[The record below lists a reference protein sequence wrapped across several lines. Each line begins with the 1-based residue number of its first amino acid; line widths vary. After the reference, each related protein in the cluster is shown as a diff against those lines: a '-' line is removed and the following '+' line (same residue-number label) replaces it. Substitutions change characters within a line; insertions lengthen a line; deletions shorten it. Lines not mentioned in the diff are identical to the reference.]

1 LAYFYNFYPS
11 LIYLLI
17 VQQIMKLINNQDL
30 LLVTELTALLA
41 EDSKVY
47 ICASFLSIPAL
58 FELSEQLR
66 KVVSIDIIVDN
77 NNVEKDIRFAYDT
90 AESKNY
96 FQLRSK
102 YQAENVKELIQSKCS
117 IRSGNVG
124 GQKFI
129 LIINSGSSTCFSIVP
144 YDINMLSLGL
154 LKSGLNLFINKF
166 EDEGGQY
173 YTIFKNSWDVSS
185 KDVKQSVL
193 NWVDKAAKHYSPE
206 YIYKFTLNSIFQ
218 NKTIDDIS
226 EQRLIKTGF
235 KNSVVWKMLYN
246 FQQDAVLGAIDKI
259 ETYGGCIIA
268 DSVGLGKTFEGLAI
282 MKYYQLRN
290 DRVLVLCPKKLR
302 DNWIIYSQ
310 NDVRNIL
317 SKDRMNFDVLNHTD
331 LSREK
336 GFSGDINL
344 ETINW
349 GNYDLIVIDE
359 SHNFRNND
367 PRKETV
373 TRYQR
378 LMTDIIKT
386 GVKTKVLMLSATP
399 VNTRMND
406 IKNQIAFI
414 TEQDDKALKE
424 FGIVSIEQTLRKAQQ
439 KFNSWLKTN
448 KNETSD
454 RDSLVNSLSGD
465 YFKILDLLTIAR
477 SRKHIEK
484 YYDVS
489 DIGKF
494 PDRLKPINKHSD
506 FDTSGSFP
514 AMDKVNNQLNALNLK
529 FYSPLL
535 YIRDDKLKSYEDKYD
550 TTTSTGSVFKQVNRE
565 ESLIH
570 LMRVNLLKRLESS
583 IHAFRLTLESLLRQV
598 NDLLSKVEN
607 AHNNEYFSSEID
619 INSIE
624 IDDDRLEDLLAGGK
638 IKVLLQ
644 DIDLI
649 KCKEDLLDDKKI
661 MENVLSQ
668 TKVID
673 PSRDAKLRD
682 LKDLIIQKI
691 QHPINPNNKK
701 IVIFSAFADT
711 VKYLYENLNEW
722 LLAKNLYSAQVT
734 GGDMNKTNMP
744 GCKAHFNSILI
755 NFSPRSKNR
764 DMIYP
769 DEKNQIDILFGTDC
783 ISEGQNLQDC
793 DYLINYDIHW
803 NPVRIIQRFGRIDR
817 IGSVNDKI
825 QLVNFFPN
833 LDLDSYINLIGRVKG
848 RMQILDVSATGD
860 DNIIDETANQKQD
873 LEYRKKQL
881 KQLQNQV
888 LDLEDIEGGIS
899 ITDLTFNDFKI
910 DADRLSAS
918 ERDALILTPNG
929 IFSLTANNLPDGQA
943 GVIFCFKELH
953 NTSDDLYSNNAIYP
967 YSLCY
972 TNRDGEIFIP
982 GNNPKRCLDYFKK
995 LCLGK
1000 VEIAGN
1006 LIAEFNQQTKSGRF
1020 MEVYTTLLD
1029 KAVVNIRGVND
1040 ELGLDSL
1047 ATPGGTKFVQKDVT
1061 APYELVSYLIIK

>member
-1 LAYFYNFYPS
+1 
-11 LIYLLI
+11 
-17 VQQIMKLINNQDL
+17 MKLINNQDIL
-30 LLVTELTALLA
+30 LFKELSAVLS
-41 EDSKVY
+41 EDSEVF

-58 FELSEQLR
+58 FELSDHLQ
-66 KVVSIDIIVDN
+66 KVKSIKILIDN
-77 NNVEKDIRFAYDT
+77 NQLETDLRFAYDP
-90 AESKNY
+90 AEWKNY
-96 FQLRSK
+96 FQLKSK
-102 YQAENVKELIQSKCS
+102 YQAENVKELIQSKCNL
-117 IRSGNVG
+117 RAGNIG

-129 LIINSGSSTCFSIVP
+129 LVKNKNASTCFSIVP
-144 YDINMLSLGL
+144 NDINLHSLGI
-154 LKSGLNLFINKF
+154 LKSGVNVFINQF
-166 EDEGGQY
+166 SDEGDQY
-173 YTIFKNSWDVSS
+173 YTIFKNSWSTSS
-185 KDVKQSVL
+185 RDVKQSVL
-193 NWVDKAAKHYSPE
+193 KWIEKASAHNTPE
-206 YIYKFTLNSIFQ
+206 FLYKFTLNSIFQ

-226 EQRLIKTGF
+226 EQRLTKTGF
-235 KNSVVWKMLYN
+235 KNSEIWKMLFN

-268 DSVGLGKTFEGLAI
+268 DSVGLGKTFEALAI

-290 DRVLVLCPKKLR
+290 DRILVLCPKKLR

-331 LSREK
+331 LSRDK
-336 GFSGDINL
+336 GFSGDTNL

-349 GNYDLIVIDE
+349 GNYDLVVIDE

-367 PRKETV
+367 PYKTTV

-414 TEQDDKALKE
+414 TEQNDKALKD
-424 FGIVSIEQTLRKAQQ
+424 FGIPSIEQTLRKAQQ
-439 KFNSWLKTN
+439 KFNSWLKAN
-448 KNETSD
+448 KFETSD
-454 RDSLVNSLSGD
+454 RDSLVNSLNGD

-494 PDRLKPINKHSD
+494 PERLKPLNKHCD
-506 FDTSGSFP
+506 FDSSGNFP

-529 FYSPLL
+529 FYAPL
-535 YIRDDKLKSYEDKYD
+535 YYVRDDKIKSYENKYD
-550 TTTSTGSVFKQVNRE
+550 TTTSTGNVFKQVNRE

-583 IHAFRLTLESLLRQV
+583 IHSFRLTLNSLLAQV
-598 NDLLSKVEN
+598 DDLLAKIDK
-607 AHNNEYFSSEID
+607 AKNNDFYDADID

-624 IDDDRLEDLLAGGK
+624 TDDDRLEDLLVGGK
-638 IKVLLQ
+638 IKVLLK
-644 DIDLI
+644 DLDLV

-661 MENVLSQ
+661 MENLLSQ

-673 PSRDAKLRD
+673 PSRDAKLKE
-682 LKDLIIQKI
+682 LKSLISQKI
-691 QHPINPNNKK
+691 KRPVNPKNNKI
-701 IVIFSAFADT
+701 IVFSAFADT
-711 VKYLYENLNEW
+711 VKYLYDNLSEW
-722 LLAKNLYSAQVT
+722 LFEKGLYSAQVT
-734 GGDMNKTNMP
+734 GGDANKTNMP
-744 GCKAHFNSILI
+744 GCKAQLSSILI
-755 NFSPRSKNR
+755 NFSPLSKKRNV
-764 DMIYP
+764 IYP
-769 DEKNQIDILFGTDC
+769 DEKNQIDILFCTDC

-881 KQLQNQV
+881 KQLQTQV

-910 DADRLSAS
+910 DADRLAAY
-918 ERDALILTPNG
+918 ERETLALTPNG
-929 IFSLTANNLPDGQA
+929 IFSLTANNLPDGQK
-943 GVIFCFKELH
+943 GVIFCFKEIIF
-953 NTSDDLYSNNAIYP
+953 SKDDAYSNNAIFP
-967 YSLCY
+967 YALCY
-972 TNRDGEIFIP
+972 VNNNGEIFIP
-982 GNNPKRCLDYFKK
+982 GTNPKRCLDYFKK
-995 LCLGK
+995 LCLGRN
-1000 VEIAGN
+1000 ELTNN
-1006 LIAEFNQQTKSGRF
+1006 LIAEFNQQTKSGRY
-1020 MEVYTTLLD
+1020 MDVYTALLD
-1029 KAVVNIRGVND
+1029 KAITNIKGVNE

-1047 ATPGGTKFVQKDVT
+1047 AVPGGTKITPKISDV
-1061 APYELVSYLIIK
+1061 PMELVSFLIIK

>member
-1 LAYFYNFYPS
+1 
-11 LIYLLI
+11 
-17 VQQIMKLINNQDL
+17 MKIINNQNLTLYD
-30 LLVTELTALLA
+30 ELASIIDEESEVRICT
-41 EDSKVY
+41 SY
-47 ICASFLSIPAL
+47 ISIPAL
-58 FELSEQLR
+58 FELSAILN
-66 KVVSIDIIVDN
+66 KVKFIEILIDN
-77 NNVEKDIRFAYDT
+77 PTVEKDIRFAYDNN
-90 AESKNY
+90 EWKNY
-96 FQLRSK
+96 FQLKSR
-102 YQAENVKELIQSKCS
+102 YQAERAKELVQNKCN
-117 IRSGNVG
+117 IRQGSFG

-129 LIINSGSSTCFSIVP
+129 LIKNNSTTTCFLIVP
-144 YDINMLSLGL
+144 NDINLLSLGI
-154 LKSGLNLFINKF
+154 LKSGLNIFINRIT
-166 EDEGGQY
+166 DEGDQY
-173 YTIFKNSWDVSS
+173 STIFKNIWLASS
-185 KDVKQSVL
+185 KDLKQPII
-193 NWVDKAAKHYSPE
+193 NWIEKAVNYNTPE
-206 YIYKFTLNSIFQ
+206 FVYKFTINNIFQ
-218 NKTIDDIS
+218 NKTIDELS
-226 EQRLIKTGF
+226 EQRLTRTGF
-235 KNSVVWKMLYN
+235 KNTVVWNMLFN

-259 ETYGGCIIA
+259 ETHGGCIIA
-268 DSVGLGKTFEGLAI
+268 DSVGLGKTFEALAV

-331 LSREK
+331 LSRVR
-336 GFSGDINL
+336 GHSGDLNL
-344 ETINW
+344 ETIQW

-367 PRKETV
+367 PRKETI

-378 LMTDIIKT
+378 LMTDIIKA

-414 TEQDDKALKE
+414 TEQNDQALLE
-424 FGIVSIEQTLRKAQQ
+424 FGINSIDQTLRKAQQ
-439 KFNSWLKTN
+439 NFNIWLRL
-448 KNETSD
+448 NEHDTTD
-454 RDSLVNSLSGD
+454 RESLVDSLNGD

-494 PDRLKPINKHSD
+494 PERLKPISIHSD
-506 FDTSGSFP
+506 FDTTGSFP

-529 FYSPLL
+529 FYSPL
-535 YIRDDKLKSYEDKYD
+535 YYVRDDKMQSYEEKYD
-550 TTTSTGSVFKQVNRE
+550 TTTSSGSVFKQVNRE

-583 IHAFRLTLESLLRQV
+583 IHSFRLTLESLLKQV
-598 NDLLSKVEN
+598 DSLIGKIDN
-607 AHNNEYFSSEID
+607 AQDNKFYDSGID

-624 IDDDRLEDLLAGGK
+624 IDDDRLEDILVGGK

-649 KCKEDLLDDKKI
+649 KCKEDLVDDKVI
-661 MENVLSQ
+661 MENILNQ
-668 TKVID
+668 TLGID
-673 PSRDAKLRD
+673 TSKDAKLRD
-682 LKDLIIQKI
+682 LKELIINKI
-691 QHPINPNNKK
+691 NNPINANNKK

-711 VKYLYENLNEW
+711 VKYLYENLSGW
-722 LLAKNLYSAQVT
+722 LMSQNIYSAQVT
-734 GGDMNKTNMP
+734 GGDNNKTNMP
-744 GCKAHFNSILI
+744 DCKPQLSSILI
-755 NFSPRSKNR
+755 NFSPISKKRNII
-764 DMIYP
+764 DP
-769 DEKNQIDILFGTDC
+769 DEKNQIDVLFCTDC

-817 IGSVNDKI
+817 IGSVNERI

-910 DADRLSAS
+910 DADRLTAG
-918 ERDALILTPNG
+918 EREMMMLVPYG
-929 IFSLTANNLPDGQA
+929 IFSITPNNLTDGKN
-943 GVIFCFKELH
+943 GIIFCFKEL
-953 NTSDDLYSNNAIYP
+953 TTAGVDSYSNNAIYP

-972 TNRDGEIFIP
+972 VNNAGEIFIP

-1000 VEIAGN
+1000 NELVAN
-1006 LIAEFNQQTKSGRF
+1006 LIAEFNQKTKSGRY
-1020 MEVYTTLLD
+1020 MDAYTSLLD
-1029 KAVVNIRGVND
+1029 VAIANIRGVND
-1040 ELGLDSL
+1040 ELGIDSL
-1047 ATPGGTKFVQKDVT
+1047 AVPGGTKITSKDVDI
-1061 APYELVSYLIIK
+1061 PFELISYLIIK

>member
-1 LAYFYNFYPS
+1 
-11 LIYLLI
+11 
-17 VQQIMKLINNQDL
+17 MKLINNQDVIL
-30 LLVTELTALLA
+30 FDELISVLN
-41 EDSKVY
+41 EDSEVR
-47 ICASFLSIPAL
+47 ICTSYLSIPAL
-58 FELSEQLR
+58 FELSDYLM
-66 KVVSIDIIVDN
+66 KVKSIEILIDN
-77 NNVEKDIRFAYDT
+77 HNIDKDIRFSYDS
-90 AESKNY
+90 AECKNY
-96 FQLRSK
+96 FQLKSK
-102 YQAENVKELIQSKCS
+102 YQAEKIKELIQSKCNF
-117 IRSGNVG
+117 RSGSIG

-129 LIINSGSSTCFSIVP
+129 LVKNIDSSTCFSIVP
-144 YDINMLSLGL
+144 NDINLLSLGL
-154 LKSGLNLFINKF
+154 LKSGLRLFINRF
-166 EDEGGQY
+166 ADEGDQY
-173 YTIFKNSWDVSS
+173 LSIFKSAWGLSS
-185 KDVKQSVL
+185 KDLKHSVL
-193 NWVDKAAKHYSPE
+193 NWIDKAAKNNTPDF
-206 YIYKFTLNSIFQ
+206 IYKFTLNSIFQ
-218 NKTIDDIS
+218 NKTIDEIS
-226 EQRLIKTGF
+226 EQRLTKTGF
-235 KNSVVWKMLYN
+235 KDSRAWEMLYN
-246 FQQDAVLGAIDKI
+246 FQKDAVLGAIDKI

-268 DSVGLGKTFEGLAI
+268 DSVGLGKTFEALAI

-317 SKDRMNFDVLNHTD
+317 AKDRMNFDVLNHTD
-331 LSREK
+331 LSRDK

-349 GNYDLIVIDE
+349 SNYDLIVIDE

-367 PRKETV
+367 PRKETI

-378 LMTDIIKT
+378 LMTDIIKS

-414 TEQDDKALKE
+414 TEQNDKALKE
-424 FGIVSIEQTLRKAQQ
+424 YGIASIDQTLRKAQQ
-439 KFNSWLKTN
+439 KFNSWLITN
-448 KNETSD
+448 KTGTSD

-489 DIGKF
+489 EIGKF
-494 PDRLKPINKHSD
+494 PERLKPINMHSD
-506 FDTSGSFP
+506 FDTAGTFP

-529 FYSPLL
+529 FYSPL
-535 YIRDDKLKSYEDKYD
+535 YYVRDDKIKSYEEKYD

-583 IHAFRLTLESLLRQV
+583 IHSFRLTLESLLSQI
-598 NDLLSKVEN
+598 DALLSKIEHAQN
-607 AHNNEYFSSEID
+607 HDFYDTEID

-624 IDDDRLEDLLAGGK
+624 IDDDLLADLLAGGK

-644 DIDLI
+644 DLDLI
-649 KCKEDLLDDKKI
+649 RCKEDLTDDKKI
-661 MENVLSQ
+661 LENILSQ
-668 TKVID
+668 TKVVD
-673 PSRDAKLRD
+673 PTRDAKLKD
-682 LKDLIIQKI
+682 LKELITNKI
-691 QHPINPNNKK
+691 KNPINPKNNK

-711 VKYLYENLNEW
+711 VKYLYSNLNGW
-722 LLAKNLYSAQVT
+722 VLTNNLYSAQV
-734 GGDMNKTNMP
+734 GGEATNKTNMP
-744 GCKAHFNSILI
+744 GCKPQLSSILI

-764 DMIYP
+764 NVIYP
-769 DEKNQIDILFGTDC
+769 DEKKQIDILFCTDC

-881 KQLQNQV
+881 IQLQNKV
-888 LDLEDIEGGIS
+888 MDLEDIEGGIS

-910 DADRLSAS
+910 DADRLTTD
-918 ERDALILTPNG
+918 EREALTLTPNG
-929 IFSLTANNLPDGQA
+929 IFSLATNNLPDGKK
-943 GVIFCFKELH
+943 GIIFCFKELILS
-953 NTSDDLYSNNAIYP
+953 TDDVYSNNAIYP
-967 YSLCY
+967 YALCY
-972 TNRDGEIFIP
+972 VNNYGEIFIP
-982 GNNPKRCLDYFKK
+982 SNNPKRCLDYFKK

-1000 VEIAGN
+1000 NELAGE
-1006 LIAEFNQQTKSGRF
+1006 LISEFNQQTKSGRF
-1020 MEVYTTLLD
+1020 MDAYTGLLD
-1029 KAVVNIRGVND
+1029 KAIANIKGVSD

-1047 ATPGGTKFVQKDVT
+1047 AEPGGTKIFQKDVE
-1061 APYELVSYLIIK
+1061 APYELISYLIVK

>member
-1 LAYFYNFYPS
+1 
-11 LIYLLI
+11 
-17 VQQIMKLINNQDL
+17 MKLINNQDIL
-30 LLVTELTALLA
+30 LFDELSAVLNPDA
-41 EDSKVY
+41 EVR
-47 ICASFLSIPAL
+47 ICTSYLSIPAI
-58 FELSEQLR
+58 FELKELLI
-66 KVVSIDIIVDN
+66 KVKSIDILIDN
-77 NNVEKDIRFAYDT
+77 SHIDNDIRFGYDDL
-90 AESKNY
+90 ERNNY
-96 FQLRSK
+96 FQLTSR
-102 YQAENVKELIQSKCS
+102 YQAEKIKSLVQNKCNFRFGS
-117 IRSGNVG
+117 IG

-129 LIINSGSSTCFSIVP
+129 LIKNKNMSTCFSIVP
-144 YDINMLSLGL
+144 NDINMLSLGL
-154 LKSGLNLFINKF
+154 LKSGLPQFINNF
-166 EDEGGQY
+166 EDEGDQFF
-173 YTIFKNSWDVSS
+173 TIFKKAWGSS
-185 KDVKQSVL
+185 LKDVKQPII
-193 NWVDKAAKHYSPE
+193 NWIDKAAKHNTPE
-206 YIYKFTLNSIFQ
+206 FIYKYALNSIFKD
-218 NKTIDDIS
+218 KTIDEIS

-235 KNSVVWKMLYN
+235 KDSGIWKMLYN

-268 DSVGLGKTFEGLAI
+268 DSVGLGKTFEALAV

-331 LSREK
+331 LSRDK

-367 PRKETV
+367 PRKDTV

-414 TEQDDKALKE
+414 TEQNDKALAKY
-424 FGIVSIEQTLRKAQQ
+424 GIASIDQTLRKAQQ
-439 KFNSWLKTN
+439 KFNIWLIANN
-448 KNETSD
+448 KDASD

-494 PDRLKPINKHSD
+494 PVRLKPINMHSD
-506 FDTSGSFP
+506 FDTAGAFP

-529 FYSPLL
+529 FYSPLF
-535 YIRDDKLKSYEDKYD
+535 YVRDDKMKSYEEKYD
-550 TTTSTGSVFKQVNRE
+550 TTTSNGSVFKQVNRE

-583 IHAFRLTLESLLRQV
+583 IHSFRLTLESILKQVDSLL
-598 NDLLSKVEN
+598 LKIEN
-607 AHNNEYFSSEID
+607 AHNNDFYNADID

-649 KCKEDLLDDKKI
+649 MCKEDLLDDKKI
-661 MENVLSQ
+661 MEDILSQ
-668 TKVID
+668 TRVVD
-673 PSRDAKLRD
+673 PSRDAKLKD
-682 LKDLIIQKI
+682 LKALIAHKI
-691 QHPINPNNKK
+691 ENPINPQNKK

-711 VKYLYENLNEW
+711 VKYLYENLNGW
-722 LLAKNLYSAQVT
+722 LLDKKIYSAQVT
-734 GGDMNKTNMP
+734 GGDNNKTNMP
-744 GCKAHFNSILI
+744 GYKSHLSSILI
-755 NFSPRSKNR
+755 HFSPLSKNR
-764 DMIYP
+764 NVIYP
-769 DEKNQIDILFGTDC
+769 NEKKQIDMLFCTDC

-817 IGSVNDKI
+817 IGSVNNNI

-881 KQLQNQV
+881 IQLQNKV

-910 DADRLSAS
+910 DADRLTVD
-918 ERDALILTPNG
+918 ERKNFSLTPNA
-929 IFSLTANNLPDGQA
+929 IFSITENNLTDGQK
-943 GVIFCFKELH
+943 GVIFCFKELAIT
-953 NTSDDLYSNNAIYP
+953 NEDVYSNNAIYP

-972 TNRDGEIFIP
+972 VNSSGEVFIP
-982 GNNPKRCLDYFKK
+982 GSNPKRCLDYFKK
-995 LCLGK
+995 LCLGR
-1000 VEIAGN
+1000 N
-1006 LIAEFNQQTKSGRF
+1006 TLSNSLIAEFNQQTKSGRY
-1020 MEVYTTLLD
+1020 MEIYTSLLD
-1029 KAVVNIRGVND
+1029 KAIANIKGVNED
-1040 ELGLDSL
+1040 LGLDSL
-1047 ATPGGTKFVQKDVT
+1047 AEPGGTRISQKDIES
-1061 APYELVSYLIIK
+1061 PYELISFLIVK

>member
-1 LAYFYNFYPS
+1 
-11 LIYLLI
+11 
-17 VQQIMKLINNQDL
+17 MKLINNQDIL
-30 LLVTELTALLA
+30 LFDELTSLLT
-41 EDSKVY
+41 EDSKVF
-47 ICASFLSIPAL
+47 ICTSYLSIPAL
-58 FELSEQLR
+58 FDLSEYLI
-66 KVVSIDIIVDN
+66 KVKSIEIIVDN
-77 NNVEKDIRFAYDT
+77 HNIDKDIRFAYDS

-96 FQLRSK
+96 FQLKSRF
-102 YQAENVKELIQSKCS
+102 QAENAKQLIHSKCS
-117 IRSGNVG
+117 IRSGSVG

-129 LIINSGSSTCFSIVP
+129 LITNENSSTCFSIVP
-144 YDINMLSLGL
+144 NDLNLLTLGK
-154 LKSGLNLFINKF
+154 LKSGFNLFINKF
-166 EDEGGQY
+166 TDEGNQY
-173 YTIFKNSWDVSS
+173 RTIFSNSWSVSTN
-185 KDVKQSVL
+185 DVKQSVL
-193 NWVDKAAKHYSPE
+193 NWIDKAAKHNTPE
-206 YIYKFTLNSIFQ
+206 FIYKFTLNSIFQ

-226 EQRLIKTGF
+226 EQRLTRTGF
-235 KNSVVWKMLYN
+235 KDSAVWKMLFN

-268 DSVGLGKTFEGLAI
+268 DSVGLGKTFEALAI

-317 SKDRMNFDVLNHTD
+317 TKDRMNFDVLNHTD

-367 PRKETV
+367 PRRETI

-414 TEQDDKALKE
+414 TEQDVKALRKY
-424 FGIVSIEQTLRKAQQ
+424 GIASIEQTLRKAQQ
-439 KFNSWLKTN
+439 KFNSWLKIN

-454 RDSLVNSLSGD
+454 RDSLVTSLSGD

-494 PDRLKPINKHSD
+494 PVRLKPINKHSD
-506 FDTSGSFP
+506 FDTSGAFP
-514 AMDKVNNQLNALNLK
+514 PMDKVNNQLNALNLK
-529 FYSPLL
+529 FYAPLL
-535 YIRDDKLKSYEDKYD
+535 YVRDDKLKSYEEKYD
-550 TTTSTGSVFKQVNRE
+550 TTTSTGSIFKQVNRD

-583 IHAFRLTLESLLRQV
+583 IHAFRLTLESLLKQID
-598 NDLLSKVEN
+598 NLLSKIEH
-607 AHNNEYFSSEID
+607 AQNNDYYDSDID

-638 IKVLLQ
+638 IKVLLK

-649 KCKEDLLDDKKI
+649 KFKEDLLDDKNI

-668 TKVID
+668 TTVID
-673 PSRDAKLRD
+673 PSRDAKLKD
-682 LKDLIIQKI
+682 LKELIIQKI
-691 QHPINPNNKK
+691 QSPINPGNKK

-711 VKYLYENLNEW
+711 VKYLYDNLNGW
-722 LLAKNLYSAQVT
+722 LLAQNLYSAQVT
-734 GGDMNKTNMP
+734 GGDTNKTTMP
-744 GCKAHFNSILI
+744 GCNSNFSSILI
-755 NFSPRSKNR
+755 NFSPLSKNR
-764 DMIYP
+764 NVIYP
-769 DEKNQIDILFGTDC
+769 NENNQIDILFGTDC

-793 DYLINYDIHW
+793 DYLVNYDIHW

-817 IGSVNDKI
+817 IGSKNDKI

-860 DNIIDETANQKQD
+860 DNIIDETASQKQD

-881 KQLQNQV
+881 IQLQNQV
-888 LDLEDIEGGIS
+888 MDLEDIEGGIS

-910 DADRLSAS
+910 DADRLSAA
-918 ERDALILTPNG
+918 EREALILTPNG
-929 IFSLTANNLPDGQA
+929 IFSLASNNLADGQK
-943 GVIFCFKELH
+943 GVIFCFKE
-953 NTSDDLYSNNAIYP
+953 NVASSDDVYSNNAIYP

-972 TNRDGEIFIP
+972 VNAEGEIFIP

-995 LCLGK
+995 LCLGRNE
-1000 VEIAGN
+1000 VAPN
-1006 LIAEFNQQTKSGRF
+1006 LVSEFNQQTKSGRF
-1020 MEVYTTLLD
+1020 MDAYISLMD
-1029 KAVVNIRGVND
+1029 KAISNIRGINE

-1047 ATPGGTKFVQKDVT
+1047 AFPGGTRISQKDIES
-1061 APYELVSYLIIK
+1061 PFELISFLIIK

>member
-1 LAYFYNFYPS
+1 
-11 LIYLLI
+11 
-17 VQQIMKLINNQDL
+17 MKLINNQDIL
-30 LLVTELTALLA
+30 LFNELTSILN
-41 EDSKVY
+41 EESKVQ
-47 ICASFLSIPAL
+47 ICTSFLSIPAI
-58 FELSEQLR
+58 FELSEHLAR
-66 KVVSIDIIVDN
+66 VKLIEIIVDN
-77 NNVEKDIRFAYDT
+77 HNIDKDIRFAYDS

-96 FQLRSK
+96 FQLKSK
-102 YQAENVKELIQSKCS
+102 FQAENVKQLVQSKCS
-117 IRSGNVG
+117 IRSGSVG

-129 LIINSGSSTCFSIVP
+129 LIINKNSSTCFSIVP
-144 YDINMLSLGL
+144 NDLNLLTLGK
-154 LKSGLNLFINKF
+154 LKSGINLFINKF
-166 EDEGGQY
+166 NDEGNQY
-173 YTIFKNSWDVSS
+173 HTIFSNSWSVSS
-185 KDVKQSVL
+185 KDVKQSIL
-193 NWVDKAAKHYSPE
+193 NWIDKAARHNTPE
-206 YIYKFTLNSIFQ
+206 FIYKFTLNNIFQ

-226 EQRLIKTGF
+226 EQRLTKTGF
-235 KNSVVWKMLYN
+235 KDSAVWKMLFN

-268 DSVGLGKTFEGLAI
+268 DSVGLGKTFEALAI

-317 SKDRMNFDVLNHTD
+317 TKDRMNFDVLNHTD

-367 PRKETV
+367 PHKETI

-378 LMTDIIKT
+378 LMTYIIKT

-424 FGIVSIEQTLRKAQQ
+424 YGIASIEQTLRKAQQ
-439 KFNSWLKTN
+439 KFNSWLKIN

-454 RDSLVNSLSGD
+454 RDSLVNSLNGD

-494 PDRLKPINKHSD
+494 PERLKPINKYSD
-506 FDTSGSFP
+506 FDISGSFP

-529 FYSPLL
+529 FYAPLL
-535 YIRDDKLKSYEDKYD
+535 YVRDDKLKSYEEKYD
-550 TTTSTGSVFKQVNRE
+550 TTTSSGSIFKQVNRD

-583 IHAFRLTLESLLRQV
+583 IHAFSLTLESLLKQID
-598 NDLLSKVEN
+598 NLLSKIEHVQ
-607 AHNNEYFSSEID
+607 NNDFYDSEID
-619 INSIE
+619 INTIE
-624 IDDDRLEDLLAGGK
+624 IDDDRLEDILAGGK
-638 IKVLLQ
+638 IKVLLK

-649 KCKEDLLDDKKI
+649 KFKEDLLDDKKI

-673 PSRDAKLRD
+673 PSRDAKLKD
-682 LKDLIIQKI
+682 LKELITQKI
-691 QHPINPNNKK
+691 KHPINPGNKK

-711 VKYLYENLNEW
+711 VKYLYDNLNVW
-722 LLAKNLYSAQVT
+722 LSGQNLYSAQVT
-734 GGDMNKTNMP
+734 GGDTNKTTMP
-744 GCKAHFNSILI
+744 GCNANFSSILI
-755 NFSPRSKNR
+755 NFSPLSKNR
-764 DMIYP
+764 NVIYP
-769 DEKNQIDILFGTDC
+769 GEKKQIDILFGTDC

-793 DYLINYDIHW
+793 DYLVNYDIHW

-817 IGSVNDKI
+817 IGSKNDKI

-860 DNIIDETANQKQD
+860 DNIIDETASQKQD

-881 KQLQNQV
+881 IQLQNQV
-888 LDLEDIEGGIS
+888 MDLEDIEGGIS

-910 DADRLSAS
+910 DADRLSAG
-918 ERDALILTPNG
+918 ERQALNLTPNG
-929 IFSLTANNLPDGQA
+929 IFSLTSNNLPDGQK
-943 GVIFCFKELH
+943 GVIFCFKEH
-953 NTSDDLYSNNAIYP
+953 IASSDDVYSNNAIYP
-967 YSLCY
+967 FSLCY
-972 TNRDGEIFIP
+972 VDPEGEIFIP

-995 LCLGK
+995 LCLGRNE
-1000 VEIAGN
+1000 VAAN
-1006 LIAEFNQQTKSGRF
+1006 LISEFNQQTKSGRF
-1020 MEVYTTLLD
+1020 MDIYISLLD
-1029 KAVVNIRGVND
+1029 KAIANIRGVNE

-1047 ATPGGTKFVQKDVT
+1047 AVPGGTKITHKDIE
-1061 APYELVSYLIIK
+1061 APFELISYLIIK